1 MSTEGTEEFHADH
14 TGRHFLSVEDM
25 SNDDVMR
32 IIDRGRQLKV
42 GDTPRVEPG
51 HVAINMF
58 FENSTRTMT
67 SFQMAEHRLGMKIL
81 DFDPG
86 HSSVTQGE
94 SL

>member
-1 MSTEGTEEFHADH
+1 MSSEVVEEFDVDH
-14 TGRHFLSVEDM
+14 SGRHFLSVEDI

-32 IIDRGRQLKV
+32 IINRGRQFKA

-67 SFQMAEHRLGMKIL
+67 SFQMAEHRLALYRYHGRC
-81 DFDPG
+81 
-86 HSSVTQGE
+86 
-94 SL
+94 